1 MFKLFAIITLVLSA
15 LQPPKTPEVF
25 ATVVPNFAESIER
38 DFVAQ
43 DSPYSRGHR
52 GIDLLVDSHIQSPV
66 AGVVHFTG
74 DVINRSVITIRSP
87 KGLLLSF
94 EPVCSEL
101 QKGEKVSIGQ
111 IIGSYCQGD
120 EGYRAHCE
128 SCIHFSVRSQ
138 RGYLNPLLFY
148 GLIRPS
154 VLLA

>member
-1 MFKLFAIITLVLSA
+1 MA
-15 LQPPKTPEVF
+15 PE
-25 ATVVPNFAESIER
+25 NR
-38 DFVAQ
+38 
-43 DSPYSRGHR
+43 YSKGHR
-52 GIDLLVDSHIQSPV
+52 GIDLMIDSHLQSPV

-74 DVINRSVITIRSP
+74 KVINRNVITIRSE
-87 KGLLLSF
+87 KGFLLSF

-101 QKGEKVSIGQ
+101 QQGEKLGVGQ

-120 EGYRAHCE
+120 EEYKSHCN
-128 SCIHFSVRSQ
+128 SCIHFSVRSP